1 MRLND
6 KVALITSASRGI
18 GRGIALEFDEEGA
31 DVVVNYRENI
41 ELAETLSDKIRSL
54 GGKTADN
61 GFVMN
66 DMRSNVSKFFSVD
79 CQTMSSRGDSCFWQ
93 STFRKIRERK
103 ITRAGYE
110 NKRRVKRGRY
120 SQFFLCQALQ
130 RNLRHS
136 GNPQRSNDYPGNR

>member
-1 MRLND
+1 MQCWGETTRLND
-6 KVALITSASRGI
+6 KVALITGASRGI
-18 GRGIALEFDEEGA
+18 GRGIALKFAEEGA

-79 CQTMSSRGDSCFWQ
+79 CQTMSSRGDIHVFGSPLF
-93 STFRKIRERK
+93 ERFAK
-103 ITRAGYE
+103 EKSPEPDMKT
-110 NKRRVKRGRY
+110 
-120 SQFFLCQALQ
+120 
-130 RNLRHS
+130 S
-136 GNPQRSNDYPGNR
+136 GE